1 VFILLTTV
9 LLVAEQVNVQCADEN
24 AVNNSTIPK
33 EIIKMRNVLVRAL
46 TVAMVLLLTACAS
59 TPTWHD
65 MSERDIAD
73 WKSIGFDAEAAQ
85 NWKSDGF
92 TPEQAGGWSE
102 AKFSREEAKN
112 WAKESFNAEEA
123 TNWKQGGFDLDAAKD
138 ARKKGLTPVE
148 EEEPAAAPAEAA
160 SAEEAPAEDTATE

>member
-1 VFILLTTV
+1 MM
-9 LLVAEQVNVQCADEN
+9 
-24 AVNNSTIPK
+24 
-33 EIIKMRNVLVRAL
+33 KMRAFLIKGA
-46 TVAMVLLLTACAS
+46 TVAMILLLAACAS
-59 TPTWHD
+59 EPTWHD

-73 WKSIGFDAEAAQ
+73 WKTIGFDAGAAQ

-123 TNWKQGGFDLDAAKD
+123 TGWKEGGFDLDAAKD
-138 ARKKGLTPVE
+138 ARKKGLTPVD
-148 EEEPAAAPAEAA
+148 EEEPVAAPVPAPAEAAPAEAA
-160 SAEEAPAEDTATE
+160 PAEAAPAAE